1 MSDATK
7 HKKVL
12 LVDDDESNRLLVTIN
27 LNRYDI
33 TVVEAINGKDALSK
47 LQNDNI
53 FDLIL
58 MDIRMPYMDGIETSK
73 IIINEMKLNIPI
85 IMMSASTDIYEMN
98 DLCELGIKNYILKPI
113 TQHKILKTIINTL
126 K

>member
-98 DLCELGIKNYILKPI
+98 DLCELV
-113 TQHKILKTIINTL
+113 
-126 K
+126 